1 MAITKLKHI
10 NDARHGKP
18 SAHLKNAIYYVLQLQ
33 KNQNGLWMGGNAG
46 ITPEEIYD
54 TMQETKKQ
62 WNNQGGRQGYHF
74 FISFPPGTIDLPSA
88 YSVIREFCQTYLMDS
103 YDYVFSIHNDR
114 PHCHGHIVFNSV
126 SRENGKKYRYKKGDW
141 ANIIQP
147 LVDDICE
154 KYGLERLKPGENIG
168 LSYGE
173 WLQEKGKN
181 INFRELL
188 RRDIEVLLPKVETIE
203 ELFLHLKKKGYEIRW
218 GNSRTYGTYAALRP
232 KDGRRSLRTYTLGK
246 GYSVEEL
253 KQRISMPVELKQ
265 ANLCPIPQPPRIQRT
280 TCVWIRK
287 RTWYIGGLA
296 RSFLKQYFRK
306 GVLYSYQ
313 LSERN
318 YQDIKQIQQMRD
330 NCVYPISHGI
340 HTKGELNIREESLDR
355 LMAALVKERKFLYRH
370 LRLTGEE
377 ADAVKQYYAIVRQL
391 EKEEKD
397 SQEALGLAKER
408 VRIEG
413 NYSLEELSVIEA
425 HRKEKLHDISKQM
438 ATIRQEKR
446 CLEKIKNE
454 SKFPIKYRDRDSQRR
469 T

>member
-1 MAITKLKHI
+1 
-10 NDARHGKP
+10 
-18 SAHLKNAIYYVLQLQ
+18 
-33 KNQNGLWMGGNAG
+33 MGGNAG
-46 ITPEEIYD
+46 VTPEEIYE

-74 FISFPPGTIDLPSA
+74 FISFPPGAIELANA
-88 YSVIREFCQTYLMDS
+88 YSVIQEFCQTYLKDS
-103 YDYVFSIHNDR
+103 YDFVFSIHNDR

-126 SRENGKKYRYKKGDW
+126 SRQDGKKYRYKKGDW
-141 ANIIQP
+141 ANSIQP

-154 KYGLERLKPGENIG
+154 KHGLERLKPGENIG

-173 WLQEKGKN
+173 WLQDKGKN
-181 INFRELL
+181 ISFRELL
-188 RRDIEVLLPKVETIE
+188 RRDIEILNPKVETIE
-203 ELFLHLKKKGYEIRW
+203 ELFLHLEKKGYEIRW
-218 GNSRTYGTYAALRP
+218 GNSQTYGTYAALRP
-232 KDGRRSLRTYTLGK
+232 KGGRRSLRTYTLGK

-265 ANLCPIPQPPRIQRT
+265 ANLCPISRPSRIQRT

-313 LSERN
+313 TSERN
-318 YQDIKQIQQMRD
+318 YQDVKQIQQMRD
-330 NCVYPISHGI
+330 NCVYLIRHGI
-340 HTKGELNIREESLDR
+340 RSKDDLNRREESLEQ
-355 LMAALVKERKFLYRH
+355 LMTALVNERKLLYRH

-377 ADAVKQYYAIVRQL
+377 ADAVKRYSVITEQL
-391 EKEEKD
+391 EIADKD
-397 SQEALGLAKER
+397 SQVGNELAKER
-408 VRIEG
+408 VRLER
-413 NYSLEELSVIEA
+413 NYSLEELSAIEA

-438 ATIRQEKR
+438 ATIRQEIR

-454 SKFPIKYRDRDSQRR
+454 SKVPIKSRDRGSQKR